1 MQTDEEGAATKQI
14 TVFSLELWS
23 VYRYIYIV
31 IIYILMINNTV
42 PPELSLLSLHTIL
55 DMFLVLSLV

>member
-31 IIYILMINNTV
+31 MINTV

>member
-31 IIYILMINNTV
+31 MINTV
-42 PPELSLLSLHTIL
+42 PPQLSLLSLHTIL

>member
-31 IIYILMINNTV
+31 IIYILMINTV